1 MICGNPSCDN
11 LVLAV
16 VLASFDSGSVTY
28 SLIDGCIRNHKR
40 DNLSNTL
47 TPLVQQKIQSLSLCQ
62 SPRVSVQQKAIH
74 FSISGKFR
82 LYHTFHNLVRHQTA
96 RINQLPR
103 LLAQF
108 RALSHFL
115 AEQLPGGNVF
125 EIISFRNCSGL
136 CPFSGTR
143 RPEYHIIFHFFCLF
157 GNQ

>member
-1 MICGNPSCDN
+1 MICGNPSRDN

-16 VLASFDSGSVTY
+16 ILASFDSGSVTY

-40 DNLSNTL
+40 DNLSNAL
-47 TPLVQQKIQSLSLCQ
+47 TPLVQQKIQCLSLCQ
-62 SPRVSVQQKAIH
+62 SPRVSVQQKSIH
-74 FSISGKFR
+74 FSIPGEFR
-82 LYHTFHNLVRHQTA
+82 LNHSFHHFVRYQTSC
-96 RINQLPR
+96 INQLPGF
-103 LLAQF
+103 LAQF
-108 RALSHFL
+108 SALSHFL

-143 RPEYHIIFHFFCLF
+143 RPEYHIIFHFFRLF